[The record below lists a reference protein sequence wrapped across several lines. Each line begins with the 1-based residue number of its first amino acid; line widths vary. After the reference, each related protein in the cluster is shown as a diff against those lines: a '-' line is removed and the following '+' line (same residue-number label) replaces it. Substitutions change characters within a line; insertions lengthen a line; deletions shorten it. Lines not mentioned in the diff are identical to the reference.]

1 MKPIKTIETEN
12 FCYPSDPDQF
22 DEVQFALYADGDVIV
37 KNAEGDAIINVDEL
51 KKTVDELY
59 RAYYTHLEDQRFME
73 RMSDLEC

>member
-22 DEVQFALYADGDVIV
+22 DEVQFALYPDGDVIV

-51 KKTVDELY
+51 KETVDALY
-59 RAYYTHLEDQRFME
+59 KAYQVHREDERFQNSM
-73 RMSDLEC
+73 RDLEC